1 WMLEGQRVRPGLKR
15 LRPEDLPAGVT
26 AARGYDHRGHCL
38 IFAHETLG
46 ELGKIV
52 LINIREGKML
62 LQAEIYK
69 GPDDM
74 PAPLVQQKQ
83 HVFEYIVPT
92 VNNRF
97 DKNFPDSTGLSGK
110 KPSH

>member
-1 WMLEGQRVRPGLKR
+1 MKPPCGGKRRRLCCPQALSSRKLQRDTRFHYLY
-15 LRPEDLPAGVT
+15 
-26 AARGYDHRGHCL
+26 GY
-38 IFAHETLG
+38 TLG

-83 HVFEYIVPT
+83 HVFEYIVTT

-97 DKNFPDSTGLSGK
+97 DENFPD
-110 KPSH
+110 

>member
-1 WMLEGQRVRPGLKR
+1 MNSKHF
-15 LRPEDLPAGVT
+15 
-26 AARGYDHRGHCL
+26 HRGWTGKP
-38 IFAHETLG
+38 HEHTPNLEIGIASTLG

-62 LQAEIYK
+62 LQAESYK

-74 PAPLVQQKQ
+74 PALLVQKKQ
-83 HVFEYIVPT
+83 HVFEQIVTT

-97 DKNFPDSTGLSGK
+97 DENFPD
-110 KPSH
+110 